1 MDRQSLENR
10 VAIITGSTGIG
21 AATAHVFARAGARL
35 VVVGRSEDHLEH
47 LRGELPEMLPVAAD
61 LTEPGEAKRVVD
73 RTLEHF
79 GRLDILVNIAG
90 ISGRKFGD
98 GPVHEATDDGW
109 DTVMD
114 TNAKTTFSLCREALE
129 PMMRQRSGSIVNM
142 ASVLAYAP
150 NKDFFATHAY
160 AACNGARIAL
170 TKSMA
175 AYYAQYGIR
184 VNAVAPGLIA
194 TPMSTRAQTNPEI
207 LEYVKTKQPITGE
220 LGEAEDVADAILYLA
235 SPASKF
241 ITGVVL
247 EVAGGWSGVG

>member
-1 MDRQSLENR
+1 MNRLEQQ

-21 AATAHVFARAGARL
+21 AATAHAFAHEGARL
-35 VVVGRSEDHLEH
+35 AVVGRSADHLEH
-47 LRGELPEMLPVAAD
+47 LRTELPDILPIAAD
-61 LTEPGEAKRVVD
+61 LTEPGAAKRVVE
-73 RTLEHF
+73 RTLERF
-79 GRLDILVNIAG
+79 GRVDVLVNIAG
-90 ISGRKFGD
+90 ISGRRYGD

-109 DTVMD
+109 DVVMD
-114 TNAKTTFSLCREALE
+114 TNAKTTFSLCREALQ
-129 PMMRQRSGSIVNM
+129 PMMQQRHGSIVNM

-170 TKSMA
+170 TRSMA
-175 AYYAQYGIR
+175 AYYAPHGIR

-207 LEYVKTKQPITGE
+207 LRYIHTKQPITGE
-220 LGEAEDVADAILYLA
+220 LGEAEDVAQAILYLA
-235 SPASKF
+235 SSEAKF

-247 EVAGGWSGVG
+247 EVAGGWSVVG